1 MMQPHSGIHATI
13 TWNKKYL
20 YILLHV
26 TQDILLNEKSRFQ
39 NRIYNTI
46 KLCVF
51 THMCMCI
58 CVCALAYIFTKKQ
71 WKINPKTNKNI
82 HLYGEG
88 EYGEAE
94 ARMEAEILGTLLFL
108 T

>member
-1 MMQPHSGIHATI
+1 M
-13 TWNKKYL
+13 NKKYL
-20 YILLHV
+20 YILLYV
-26 TQDILLNEKSRFQ
+26 TQYILLNEKSRLQ
-39 NRIYNTI
+39 NSIYNTI

-51 THMCMCI
+51 THMCMCM

-88 EYGEAE
+88 GYREVEV
-94 ARMEAEILGTLLFL
+94 RMEAEILETLLFF

>member
-1 MMQPHSGIHATI
+1 
-13 TWNKKYL
+13 
-20 YILLHV
+20 
-26 TQDILLNEKSRFQ
+26 
-39 NRIYNTI
+39 
-46 KLCVF
+46 
-51 THMCMCI
+51 MCMCI